1 MNRKMYHACMTLI
14 RVLEDSLRANL
25 EKQMQLIGLIEYL
38 KSSGS
43 KVTKG
48 KKVLPNAT
56 KINTELKLPSMDPP
70 NSTVCKTP
78 KKSRGRPRRGA
89 NLCILDRRLMELL
102 GSYKV
107 IHKGRKMVTLYPGD
121 VRRIAIITASTILLL
136 NITDLTMPEDLS
148 GLPQMYRETSRMAI
162 ELSRNGLHPGS
173 PVEPFPPN
181 MVLLTG
187 LRGLLVESTRVDPYP
202 EDFDEGDPIIDQH
215 LMTIMK
221 SFFGGWARPI
231 FVLFALNGFV
241 PAKTNENSN
250 MGDPEAAEIF
260 MNADDLPNGII
271 PCSSEAGNVYIGDG
285 DEKAGG
291 AIERT
296 PKRSTRIKTPVI
308 IILF

>member
-1 MNRKMYHACMTLI
+1 
-14 RVLEDSLRANL
+14 
-25 EKQMQLIGLIEYL
+25 
-38 KSSGS
+38 
-43 KVTKG
+43 
-48 KKVLPNAT
+48 
-56 KINTELKLPSMDPP
+56 
-70 NSTVCKTP
+70 
-78 KKSRGRPRRGA
+78 
-89 NLCILDRRLMELL
+89 MELL
-102 GSYKV
+102 APYRV
-107 IHKGRKMVTLYPGD
+107 LHQGRKQITYHPGD
-121 VRRIAIITASTILLL
+121 VRRLSIITGATLLL
-136 NITDLTMPEDLS
+136 LRITDLSLPDDLS
-148 GLPQMYRETSRMAI
+148 GLPKLFRETSRIAI

-250 MGDPEAAEIF
+250 MCDPEAAEIF